1 VSGQGSSKEAPVGQ
15 AEQAII
21 EYLKGDLRGSLGLAW
36 HLALEDL
43 SLARR
48 VKVEWDETPG
58 SEEVADAVLPDLAA
72 ASEACYIAVN
82 ILDDWELS
90 ELVSKDADRYWNLL
104 SDIINGLIELR
115 DYLTMALSIKDFD
128 FDRAKG
134 LSPVIKEKVE
144 ELFRNIISELSSSV
158 VRLENKIDDYKR
170 ELDVCK
176 LDLERLAGVSG
187 SGQADS

>member
-15 AEQAII
+15 AERAVID
-21 EYLKGDLRGSLGLAW
+21 YLKDDLRGSLGLVW
-36 HLALEDL
+36 QLVLEDL
-43 SLARR
+43 TLARR
-48 VKVEWDETPG
+48 VKVSWDETPG

-72 ASEACYIAVN
+72 ASEAFYIAIN
-82 ILDDWELS
+82 ILDDWDLS
-90 ELVSKDADRYWNLL
+90 ELVSKDAGRYWNLL
-104 SDIINGLIELR
+104 SDIMNGLIELHN
-115 DYLTMALSIKDFD
+115 YLTMALSVKDFD

-176 LDLERLAGVSG
+176 LDLERSAGVSG

>member
-15 AEQAII
+15 AERAII
-21 EYLKGDLRGSLGLAW
+21 EYLKGDLRGNLGLVW

-43 SLARR
+43 SLARK
-48 VKVEWDETPG
+48 VKVSWGVTP
-58 SEEVADAVLPDLAA
+58 SAEEVADATLPDLAA
-72 ASEACYIAVN
+72 ASEAFYIAIN

-90 ELVSKDADRYWNLL
+90 ELVSKDAGRYWNLL
-104 SDIINGLIELR
+104 SDIMNGLIELHN
-115 DYLTMALSIKDFD
+115 YLTMALSVKDFD

-144 ELFRNIISELSSSV
+144 ELVRNIISELSSSV

-176 LDLERLAGVSG
+176 LDQERLAGVSG

>member
-1 VSGQGSSKEAPVGQ
+1 MSGQESSKEAPVSQ
-15 AEQAII
+15 AERAIV
-21 EYLKGDLRGSLGLAW
+21 EYLKGDLRGSLGLVW
-36 HLALEDL
+36 HLTLENL

-72 ASEACYIAVN
+72 ASEALYIAIN

-90 ELVSKDADRYWNLL
+90 KLVSKDSGRYWGLL
-104 SDIINGLIELR
+104 SDIISGLIELR
-115 DYLTMALSIKDFD
+115 DYLTMALGMKDFD

-144 ELFRNIISELSSSV
+144 ELFRNIISEMSSSV
-158 VRLENKIDDYKR
+158 VRLENEIDDYKGK
-170 ELDVCK
+170 LDSCK
-176 LDLERLAGVSG
+176 LDLERLTKGG
-187 SGQADS
+187 GQG